1 MPDLAWQNVINS
13 FSKARI
19 SKGRQN
25 STLLG
30 HDDPIKGFQEQIKKV
45 TITNYS
51 NKFLPKWN
59 NNWRY
64 HFGKGN
70 AVDNRNFI
78 HGWRL
83 MHEVMDGKNVDDSD
97 DNDGGILFLRS
108 YLLTFFKLMTMNP

>member
-25 STLLG
+25 STLLD

-59 NNWRY
+59 NN
-64 HFGKGN
+64 
-70 AVDNRNFI
+70 
-78 HGWRL
+78 
-83 MHEVMDGKNVDDSD
+83 
-97 DNDGGILFLRS
+97 
-108 YLLTFFKLMTMNP
+108 